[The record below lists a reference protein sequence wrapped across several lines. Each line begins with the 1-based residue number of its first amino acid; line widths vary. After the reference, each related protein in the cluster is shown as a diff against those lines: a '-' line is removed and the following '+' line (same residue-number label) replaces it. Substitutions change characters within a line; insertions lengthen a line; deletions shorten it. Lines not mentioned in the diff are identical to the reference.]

1 MDPSPPIFSLCII
14 FETQIYFDE
23 TCVESKRL
31 KNRAVIFFRKK
42 CWKLILRKTTREFYF
57 KIVQKL
63 IFKQMQKLPCK
74 TVYLETVQEI
84 KNFGLMQK
92 AISILNIKQEM
103 DFKRPNW
110 FWKLIY
116 LKTYLRIN
124 LNQQIFYFFFI
135 FWKLLNQQI
144 YVFMNRKKKKKL
156 TDFSTIVTILMDL
169 AYPKGLK
176 PIIDMHKILRT
187 NKIEVI
193 SSEN

>member
-1 MDPSPPIFSLCII
+1 M
-14 FETQIYFDE
+14 
-23 TCVESKRL
+23 
-31 KNRAVIFFRKK
+31 
-42 CWKLILRKTTREFYF
+42 
-57 KIVQKL
+57 QKL

-124 LNQQIFYFFFI
+124 LNQQFFI
-135 FWKLLNQQI
+135 FLFFESFLINK
-144 YVFMNRKKKKKL
+144 FMFSWTEKKKKKL